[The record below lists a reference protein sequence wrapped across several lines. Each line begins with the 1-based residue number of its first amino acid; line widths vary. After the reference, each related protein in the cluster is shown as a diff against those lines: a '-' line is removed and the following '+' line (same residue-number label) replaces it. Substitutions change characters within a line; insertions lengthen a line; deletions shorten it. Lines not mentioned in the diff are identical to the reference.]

1 MHNNPHAATA
11 IYRLRLLLI
20 RVENRRY
27 YGKDGAYIMD
37 KAKVLKAC
45 LKVGALVLAGVV
57 TALNNKL
64 SNAEM
69 EETVAKKVAEALANQ
84 VEES

>member
-1 MHNNPHAATA
+1 MYYHPYA
-11 IYRLRLLLI
+11 ITTIHRLRLLLI
-20 RVENRRY
+20 RDVYRHY

-37 KAKVLKAC
+37 KAKVLKAG

-69 EETVAKKVAEALANQ
+69 EETVAKKVAEALENQ
-84 VEES
+84 VKES